1 MMNEIHTIWKY
12 IMGYPWLTL
21 YLYDSVYMKRLCTHL
36 KSWSYAMVS
45 LCTPNQWDWL
55 KHLWIRYSSNC
66 NMDLYINNIIDSLF
80 RLIFLKIAMNYI
92 IIPFPM
98 LSNQNQWKV
107 LSICNIHI
115 GFNFEILVLRV
126 ISFLFTTFNFLL
138 QTSSEGESP
147 ALIVPKI
154 YMLPIFPTLK

>member
-1 MMNEIHTIWKY
+1 MNEIHTIWKY

-66 NMDLYINNIIDSLF
+66 NMDLFINNKIDSLII
-80 RLIFLKIAMNYI
+80 RKIAMKYI
-92 IIPFPM
+92 IILF
-98 LSNQNQWKV
+98 
-107 LSICNIHI
+107 
-115 GFNFEILVLRV
+115 FNVIKSKSMKRFHRFVTFILASTLKFWFYV
-126 ISFLFTTFNFLL
+126 SFLSYSLPS
-138 QTSSEGESP
+138 TSFC
-147 ALIVPKI
+147 KHR
-154 YMLPIFPTLK
+154 LKVNHQC

>member
-1 MMNEIHTIWKY
+1 MNEIHTIWKY

-55 KHLWIRYSSNC
+55 KHLWIRCSSNC
-66 NMDLYINNIIDSLF
+66 NIELFINITIDMFIITDNSKNCNEIHNYT
-80 RLIFLKIAMNYI
+80 IFNVIKSKSMKRIYRFVTFI
-92 IIPFPM
+92 
-98 LSNQNQWKV
+98 
-107 LSICNIHI
+107 I
-115 GFNFEILVLRV
+115 GFNFKILVLRV

-147 ALIVPKI
+147 VLIVPKI